1 MVHELKYDEETNIVV
16 LTFKNH
22 VIFTD
27 VASIVLG
34 VDEILKG
41 KSYRQVLVLMSE
53 EYKVENRE
61 TREALS
67 KELSKLDV
75 SEVAFVG
82 LGSATRMVAKVLL
95 KTGMIKMNGAFF
107 KSKQDAIEWLKS
119 KRK

>member
-1 MVHELKYDEETNIVV
+1 MLHELKYDEKNDFLI

-22 VIFTD
+22 VLFTD
-27 VASIVLG
+27 VNSIVFG

-41 KSYRQVLVLMSE
+41 KPYRQVLVIMSE

-95 KTGMIKMNGAFF
+95 KTGMIKMNGSFF
-107 KSKQDAIEWLKS
+107 KSQEEAGNWLKS
-119 KRK
+119 KR